1 MSGPT
6 RCRGL
11 EDIGVILNVLARLFF
26 NLHTDFCVELHIQVY
41 GDRLLR
47 RRHLDRRGAGG
58 EGDAKQHPAEGR
70 LAAAKASQSRCLPPS
85 AASSPS
91 EQAGL
96 SVQQAR
102 ATHADAFDA
111 TAAGCRLSP
120 IRSEEHTS
128 ELQSL
133 MR

>member
-41 GDRLLR
+41 DDRLLR

-70 LAAAKASQSRCLPPS
+70 LAAAEASQSRCPPPS

-91 EQAGL
+91 EPAGPP
-96 SVQQAR
+96 VPQAR
-102 ATHADAFDA
+102 TPPPDP
-111 TAAGCRLSP
+111 L
-120 IRSEEHTS
+120 TS
-128 ELQSL
+128 K
-133 MR
+133 